1 MASSSFLIEEK
12 ELSRLTYRPIDIVT
26 LRKQRVIEPLACF
39 IASRSR
45 GGKVDARSY
54 HLRRPRFYTREQ
66 SKSADSLARSLD
78 DTAGEQHDFFASDT
92 SFQREDIVSYVASD
106 FVRNERR
113 DHDPGA
119 WMPSF
124 VRFDELSKRFVGR

>member
-1 MASSSFLIEEK
+1 M
-12 ELSRLTYRPIDIVT
+12 TYRPIDIVP

-66 SKSADSLARSLD
+66 SKSADSFSRSLD
-78 DTAGEQHDFFASDT
+78 DTAGEQQDFLPRFSERT
-92 SFQREDIVSYVASD
+92 S
-106 FVRNERR
+106 
-113 DHDPGA
+113 
-119 WMPSF
+119 
-124 VRFDELSKRFVGR
+124 